1 MPLQYSNVLIA
12 LNGRTE
18 PALLLVVSQGSSLGN
33 LHASSCHH
41 LQILGLFIVR
51 FSPAGGMMENL
62 RVAFHDCKT
71 KPFSCLCR
79 EAGMFPII
87 GFLLR
92 RIVVHWWGSVD
103 ISTGLLPLLQRI

>member
-1 MPLQYSNVLIA
+1 MQV
-12 LNGRTE
+12 
-18 PALLLVVSQGSSLGN
+18 
-33 LHASSCHH
+33 HAIISKT
-41 LQILGLFIVR
+41 LGLSIVR
-51 FSPAGGMMENL
+51 FSPAGEMMENV
-62 RVAFHDCKT
+62 RVAFHGCKT